1 MKKEIITPT
10 ILYEE
15 AARRMQELQKAKNEI
30 IKRIDK
36 YPEGI
41 IHICKSNGNLQYRL
55 RNRTGEKADEYLKF
69 TDKRIN
75 IYLQKKNDEESLK
88 LINKELANIKH
99 FLEKSGDPIT
109 KLQSIYSQKPTD
121 VKKRV
126 IPIDV
131 NDEDYVEMWLSQ
143 PYIKKE
149 IKSENQI
156 YRSEKGDI
164 VRSKSELNIANT
176 LFKYHIPY
184 KYECPF
190 TFRTG
195 RRVYPDFTVLQ
206 VKKRREVY
214 WEHRGMMDDAEY
226 LKGTIPK
233 MKEYMNEGIFLGDR
247 LIISE
252 ESLRSPL
259 STNEIEAIV
268 KHYFL

>member
-1 MKKEIITPT
+1 MNKSYLNTSN
-10 ILYEE
+10 LYEE
-15 AARRMQELQKAKNEI
+15 AAKRMQELQKKKDEI
-30 IKRIDK
+30 KKRLEKSPKGSIRF
-36 YPEGI
+36 
-41 IHICKSNGNLQYRL
+41 CKSNGCLQYHL
-55 RNRTGEKADEYLKF
+55 RMDSNERTGKYLKSN
-69 TDKRIN
+69 DKRIN

-88 LINKELANIKH
+88 LFNKELANITH

-143 PYIKKE
+143 PYISLQ

-268 KHYFL
+268 RHYFM